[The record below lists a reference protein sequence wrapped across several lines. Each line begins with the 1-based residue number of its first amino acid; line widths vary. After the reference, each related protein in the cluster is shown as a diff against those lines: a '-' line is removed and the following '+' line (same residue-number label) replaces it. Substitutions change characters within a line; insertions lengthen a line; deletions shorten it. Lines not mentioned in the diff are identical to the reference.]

1 MFEGR
6 AVIDRSFG
14 LSTRHFCGSSK
25 VGNVKPPRSE
35 AAKRT
40 LELWRDLPRSARLH
54 TNIRW
59 WTAPFEALEVEVPR
73 SGNILEV
80 GCGHGVFTTFLAVSS
95 VERRVVGI
103 DIDAEKIA
111 LAKQS
116 VLGLRDGEANLSFDH
131 RASGDVPLIDG
142 GWDAIVFADVLYLL
156 PLEARTALLAECVDA
171 LSMNGVLVVKEVD
184 TAPKFKAQIAQ
195 FQEFLATKV
204 LRITDGDA
212 LDFPSAAELEGL
224 LVSDGL
230 ETRVARLDK
239 GYFHPHCVV
248 VGRKTQT

>member
-1 MFEGR
+1 M
-6 AVIDRSFG
+6 
-14 LSTRHFCGSSK
+14 
-25 VGNVKPPRSE
+25 KPPRSV

-40 LELWRDLPRSARLH
+40 LALWRGLPRSARFH

-59 WTAPFEALEVEVPR
+59 WTAPFEALEVQIPR

-95 VERRVVGI
+95 PDRSVVGI
-103 DIDAEKIA
+103 DIDGEKIA

-116 VLGLRDGEANLSFDH
+116 VLGLRNGEANLSFEH

-156 PLEARTALLAECVDA
+156 PVEARTALLAECVEA
-171 LSMNGVLVVKEVD
+171 LSPDGLLVVKEVD
-184 TAPKFKAQIAQ
+184 TSPKFKAQVAQ

-204 LRITDGDA
+204 LRITDGDV
-212 LDFPSAAELEGL
+212 LNFPSAVELKAL
-224 LVSDGL
+224 MTSDGL
-230 ETRVARLDK
+230 ETYVLRLDK

-248 VGRKTQT
+248 VGRKR

>member
-1 MFEGR
+1 M
-6 AVIDRSFG
+6 
-14 LSTRHFCGSSK
+14 
-25 VGNVKPPRSE
+25 KPPRSV

-40 LELWRDLPRSARLH
+40 LALWRGLPRSARIH

-59 WTAPFEALEVEVPR
+59 WTAPFEALEVQIPR

-95 VERRVVGI
+95 PDRSVVGI
-103 DIDAEKIA
+103 DIDGEKIA

-116 VLGLRDGEANLSFDH
+116 VLGLRNGEANLSFEH

-156 PLEARTALLAECVDA
+156 PVEARTALLAECVEA
-171 LSMNGVLVVKEVD
+171 LSPDGLLVVKEVD
-184 TAPKFKAQIAQ
+184 TSPKFKAQVAQ

-204 LRITDGDA
+204 LRITDGDV
-212 LDFPSAAELEGL
+212 LNFPSAVELKAL
-224 LVSDGL
+224 MTSDGL
-230 ETRVARLDK
+230 ETYVLRLDK

-248 VGRKTQT
+248 VGRKR

>member
-1 MFEGR
+1 MR
-6 AVIDRSFG
+6 
-14 LSTRHFCGSSK
+14 
-25 VGNVKPPRSE
+25 PPRSV

-40 LELWRDLPRSARLH
+40 LALWRDSPRSARLH

-59 WTAPFEALEVEVPR
+59 RTAPFEALEVQVPR

-80 GCGHGVFTTFLAVSS
+80 GCGHGVFTTFLAISS
-95 VERRVVGI
+95 PDRSVVGI
-103 DIDAEKIA
+103 DIDGEKIA

-116 VLGLRDGEANLSFDH
+116 VLGLRNGEANLSFEH

-156 PLEARTALLAECVDA
+156 PVEARTALLAECVEA
-171 LSMNGVLVVKEVD
+171 LSPDGLLVVKEVD
-184 TAPKFKAQIAQ
+184 TSPKFKAQMAQ

-204 LRITDGDA
+204 LRITHGNA
-212 LDFPSAAELEGL
+212 LNFPSAVELEAIMT
-224 LVSDGL
+224 SDGL
-230 ETRVARLDK
+230 ETKMSRLDK

-248 VGRKTQT
+248 VGRKRQA